1 MLKDSNQKCC
11 GDPNQKW
18 LGIRTKNIHETRTR
32 NAGESSQKS
41 WGVSTQKCYIFNYHD
56 GWGLHEKYAQVLDR
70 ALSQWRLSL
79 ANHSPSNSSCKTRG
93 APQNASCR
101 SEQPEN
107 KFLSQSPKHRLFTH
121 SKVPRLHLGWFTTF
135 APPAASITNRRSL
148 FVFTLEGDS
157 DGNPPSPANNQD

>member
-1 MLKDSNQKCC
+1 MLGGSEPEMLGDSNQKCW

-18 LGIRTKNIHETRTR
+18 WGIRAR
-32 NAGESSQKS
+32 NVG
-41 WGVSTQKCYIFNYHD
+41 GDPTQKWCFFSNHD
-56 GWGLHEKYAQVLDR
+56 GWGLQNKSAKVLDW
-70 ALSQWRLSL
+70 ALLQWRLSL

-93 APQNASCR
+93 APQNASYK
-101 SEQPEN
+101 SELPEN

-148 FVFTLEGDS
+148 FFFLLWKATATGTHPAPQTTKIKQ
-157 DGNPPSPANNQD
+157 NP